1 MTNIT
6 SEDIFLGRK
15 QEDFD
20 LAEKLLVKHGKLNTK
35 CVREM
40 ADALYGRM
48 GIVECHEILKR
59 VWSDMHVKRIEDENA
74 KLRKI
79 AADIHRALF
88 SLDIDHCQACPRD
101 TINGPCTKYMAFG
114 SDECSIEED
123 MRELGIEV
131 E

>member
-40 ADALYGRM
+40 VDAVYGRM
-48 GIVECHEILKR
+48 GIVECHKILQR
-59 VWSDMHVKRIEDENA
+59 VWNDMHVKKLEDENV
-74 KLRKI
+74 KLREL
-79 AADIHRALF
+79 AQELYADQ
-88 SLDIDHCQACPRD
+88 C
-101 TINGPCTKYMAFG
+101 
-114 SDECSIEED
+114 DECD
-123 MRELGIEV
+123 RWKYRDRMHELGIEV
-131 E
+131 PK